1 MISNLTKKNTII
13 KTAVGY
19 TRVSTEEQVD
29 GASREVQKQAIADYC
44 KANDIELLDVYW
56 DGGFSAKNARRP
68 ELQRMLE
75 DISSGKVQTD
85 AVIVYNLS
93 RLTRNLSSF
102 SADIAPI
109 LTKKKVE
116 LRSTKETIDN
126 TPQGKMMANLS
137 ICYHQFDNDTK
148 SATTTDNMREIA
160 AQGYWQSQAPLG
172 FVRKHIPI
180 DKKTKDGKTRYR
192 TILTPDEQGDTAKKV
207 EDVLGYFLVGN
218 SVAET
223 VRYAKKIGLKT
234 RNGNDFSIQAMEN
247 LLSHPAMA
255 GYNCSANLT
264 DGKYIPAKWDG
275 FISLDQH
282 QSIVQRIVQ
291 CCKKTGEKQPYNRSN
306 PAFPLK
312 GTIYCEKCGY
322 AARGS
327 APKGGSGKP
336 SPRYHCSECSGAGSI
351 MPEAMH
357 DKFIDLIQEIT
368 PVKNLLKAFSVALTR
383 AMKHSVEKAEK
394 DVTEKME
401 QLEKLQEQ
409 DNESFKA
416 VMRGERSQADHERYM
431 ALLEQ
436 ERQQL
441 QDEIA
446 AAQEQ
451 KTLSEKKIIRLISLM
466 ENPADIWKGASLEV
480 RQLLQQMIFPHGI
493 KVNLGTG
500 EFEKVGTHNLSPL
513 YSVIPP
519 KNDSNEPS
527 LSPLVPGTGLE
538 PARLAAYAPKAYVY
552 TNFTIRA

>member
-1 MISNLTKKNTII
+1 
-13 KTAVGY
+13 
-19 TRVSTEEQVD
+19 
-29 GASREVQKQAIADYC
+29 
-44 KANDIELLDVYW
+44 
-56 DGGFSAKNARRP
+56 
-68 ELQRMLE
+68 
-75 DISSGKVQTD
+75 
-85 AVIVYNLS
+85 
-93 RLTRNLSSF
+93 
-102 SADIAPI
+102 
-109 LTKKKVE
+109 
-116 LRSTKETIDN
+116 
-126 TPQGKMMANLS
+126 
-137 ICYHQFDNDTK
+137 
-148 SATTTDNMREIA
+148 
-160 AQGYWQSQAPLG
+160 
-172 FVRKHIPI
+172 
-180 DKKTKDGKTRYR
+180 
-192 TILTPDEQGDTAKKV
+192 
-207 EDVLGYFLVGN
+207 
-218 SVAET
+218 
-223 VRYAKKIGLKT
+223 
-234 RNGNDFSIQAMEN
+234 
-247 LLSHPAMA
+247 
-255 GYNCSANLT
+255 
-264 DGKYIPAKWDG
+264 
-275 FISLDQH
+275 
-282 QSIVQRIVQ
+282 
-291 CCKKTGEKQPYNRSN
+291 
-306 PAFPLK
+306 
-312 GTIYCEKCGY
+312 
-322 AARGS
+322 
-327 APKGGSGKP
+327 
-336 SPRYHCSECSGAGSI
+336 

-436 ERQQL
+436 DRQQL

-538 PARLAAYAPKAYVY
+538 PAPDCSD
-552 TNFTIRA
+552 